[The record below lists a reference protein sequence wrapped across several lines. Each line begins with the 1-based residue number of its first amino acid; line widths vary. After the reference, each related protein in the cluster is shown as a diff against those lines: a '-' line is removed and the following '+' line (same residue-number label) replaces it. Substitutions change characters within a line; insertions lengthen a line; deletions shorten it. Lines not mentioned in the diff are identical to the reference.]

1 MIAGRNRG
9 LMMPTRHTRRQFI
22 SRSATTVGCLLAGK
36 WRPASADEI
45 PIDVPARVA
54 IARDEKLTRGKLDEH
69 QDLLSRMLDA
79 SMQKLFGVEDPLL
92 AWRRLFGSADR
103 VGIKVNTLGFSTRPQ
118 VVNAIVAGLRRA
130 GVRPENIII
139 WDRFDVE
146 LAKAGFK
153 INKSGDGV
161 RCYGTDAER
170 YGSGY
175 LPNIEISGEI
185 GSCFSRIVAEQVDKL
200 ICVPVLKD
208 HNLAGVSLG
217 LKNWYGAIHNPNK
230 YHEQNCDPYIAD
242 VAGHR
247 YIRPKWKLTV
257 CDALTA
263 QYNAGPQRHE
273 DYVWPFSG
281 LIVGHDV
288 VAVDAVG
295 ADILEKQR
303 ADKGLKPLARDHR
316 PAVHIATVAAR
327 GMGTADLSKIERIEV

>member
-1 MIAGRNRG
+1 
-9 LMMPTRHTRRQFI
+9 MMPKRHTRRQFI
-22 SRSATTVGCLLAGK
+22 SQSAVTVGCLLAGK
-36 WRPASADEI
+36 WRPALADEK
-45 PIDVPARVA
+45 PVTSTARVV
-54 IARDEKLTRGKLDEH
+54 IARDEKITRGKLDEH
-69 QDLLSRMLDA
+69 QDLLIRLLNA
-79 SMQKLFGVEDPLL
+79 SMQKLFGVEDPVL
-92 AWRRLFGSADR
+92 AWQRLFSPTDR

-118 VVNAIVAGLRRA
+118 VVNAIVAGLRLA
-130 GVRPENIII
+130 DVRPENIII

-153 INKSGDGV
+153 ISKSGDQV

-175 LPNIEISGEI
+175 LPKVEISGEI
-185 GSCFSRIVAEQVDKL
+185 GSCFSRIVAAQVDKL
-200 ICVPVLKD
+200 ICVPILKD

-230 YHEQNCDPYIAD
+230 YHEHNCDPYIAD

-257 CDALTA
+257 CDAITA

-273 DYVWPFSG
+273 DYVWPFGG
-281 LIVGHDV
+281 LIVGHDI

-295 ADILEKQR
+295 ADILEKER
-303 ADKGLKPLARDHR
+303 AAKGLKPLARDRR
-316 PAVHIATVAAR
+316 PTVHIATAAAR
-327 GMGTADLSKIERIEV
+327 GMGTADLNKIERIEV